1 MHPPPHSDPFRLQHA
16 ADGPRGVWVSM
27 GWSLRAAHCKSF
39 HVLECAIRDEASEAR
54 KTTPVP
60 TSAAQDGVK
69 TSHHGMPASGSAV
82 KVVMLANGIGCPS
95 LASSR
100 DSHLSRSRKQKPMCP
115 RPQHDVCDVCASSYT
130 ETDTLPYVF
139 SVGTQA

>member
-1 MHPPPHSDPFRLQHA
+1 MP
-16 ADGPRGVWVSM
+16 M

-54 KTTPVP
+54 MTTPVP

-82 KVVMLANGIGCPS
+82 NVVMLANGIGCPS

-115 RPQHDVCDVCASSYT
+115 RTPK
-130 ETDTLPYVF
+130 
-139 SVGTQA
+139 SVGSMMKGEKPGAATISGGSERALV